1 MSNTPMATT
10 WKITFTN
17 PDGETRTT
25 EILWT
30 DTQPTRTEVAG
41 AIRDRLLE
49 GVLFQPNQK
58 RESSQHT
65 EALLEHH
72 GYTITGIEK
81 G

>member
-1 MSNTPMATT
+1 MSNTPMSTI

-17 PDGETRTT
+17 PDGESRTT

-41 AIRDRLLE
+41 VIRDRLLK
-49 GVLFQPNQK
+49 GVLFKGNNN

-81 G
+81 R